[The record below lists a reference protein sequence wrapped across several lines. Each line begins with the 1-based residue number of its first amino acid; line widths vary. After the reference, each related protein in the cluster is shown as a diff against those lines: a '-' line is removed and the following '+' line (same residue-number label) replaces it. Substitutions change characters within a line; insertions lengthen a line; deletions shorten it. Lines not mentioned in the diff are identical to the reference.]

1 MAPSSNG
8 YEGQTAVDAAIL
20 TELRLFR
27 DEVRDDVAEIKS
39 DIRNLMV
46 TRREWELR
54 NTHVNEQFSSLGR
67 EINGLRQGHI
77 KDIGDVRE
85 EIRVEVAARRH
96 PWPAVAAAFLAAGAL
111 AWTIL
116 GPLITGS

>member
-1 MAPSSNG
+1 MSPIDNH
-8 YEGQTAVDAAIL
+8 YQGQSDVDAAIL

-54 NTHVNEQFSSLGR
+54 NTHVDNKFQSQGR
-67 EINGLRQGHI
+67 EIGQLRT
-77 KDIGDVRE
+77 
-85 EIRVEVAARRH
+85 EIAARRH
-96 PWPAVAAAFLAAGAL
+96 PWPAVAAAILAGCAL
-111 AWTIL
+111 GWTIL
-116 GPLITGS
+116 GPIITGG

>member
-54 NTHVNEQFSSLGR
+54 NAHVDNKFNEQGR
-67 EINGLRQGHI
+67 EIGQLRTEF
-77 KDIGDVRE
+77 RS
-85 EIRVEVAARRH
+85 EVGSRRH